1 MNRSVQYY
9 FRGSGGMEKK
19 TKKFLIITGY
29 FKGESYGLLGPQMAA
44 TLINSHSDYES
55 RVVAVTHEDDK
66 KELKAAI
73 EAYFQDQKKVVGF
86 SSLGGRPD
94 LFEFAKEMKN
104 EGAVTLLA
112 GPQAGPDYKGEVG
125 WESHP
130 HRFKG
135 LSEYFSFAL
144 QGPAQAILPIL
155 EKGIDTDISRFAG
168 VVITDGA
175 GRVTENPPLSWDDAF
190 LSKVDWQTLHVLKDG
205 AFVPLVITTAQVL
218 QQIGCPHA
226 AREKEILI
234 DYPSA
239 LQKEGEPS
247 LSVKICHKGC
257 SFCDVAVDKGYLGAV
272 NEASVREQLLCLP
285 QGPDGRKIPFELI
298 NENPLFKLGD
308 IFRMTDALSI
318 ELSQINLTLRA
329 DFFLKGRFHLE
340 KILETAKQKKVRI
353 LLSSIGF
360 ESFDDTILKNLNK
373 GVDRNTNLEAVKA
386 VRSLK
391 SKYPAHLG
399 YLKEEGANHGFIH
412 PTPWD
417 TPDISRQI
425 NQTIAM
431 YQLSLDI
438 LPYHSTPLIIH
449 HASGLADWI
458 RKIEEKE
465 KIEFQR
471 AGTTIGWWQTK
482 TGTLL

>member
-1 MNRSVQYY
+1 M
-9 FRGSGGMEKK
+9 GKK
-19 TKKFLIITGY
+19 TKKFLILTGY
-29 FKGESYGLLGPQMAA
+29 FKDESYGLLGPQMAA
-44 TLINSHSDYES
+44 TLISDNTDYDCI
-55 RVVAVTHEDDK
+55 VAAVTSENDK
-66 KELKAAI
+66 KELRAALNS
-73 EAYFQDQKKVVGF
+73 YFEGQKKLVGF

-94 LFEFAKEMKN
+94 LFEFAKELKN

-112 GPQAGPDYKGEVG
+112 GPQAGPDYKGEIG
-125 WESHP
+125 WESRS

-135 LSEYFSFAL
+135 LSDHFSFAL

-155 EKGIDTDISRFAG
+155 KKGIDTDISGFAG
-168 VVITDGA
+168 VVIKDET
-175 GRVTENPPLSWDDAF
+175 GRIIENLAPSWEDAF
-190 LSKVDWQTLHVLKDG
+190 LSKVDWKTLHILKAG
-205 AFVPLVITTAQVL
+205 AFVPLTITTAQVL

-226 AREKEILI
+226 AREKEIFI
-234 DYPSA
+234 DYPFA
-239 LQKEGEPS
+239 LQKKGEPP
-247 LSVKICHKGC
+247 LFQKIYHKGC
-257 SFCDVAVDKGYLGAV
+257 SFCDVAVDKGYMGAIGV
-272 NEASVREQLLCLP
+272 AAVREQLICLP

-308 IFRMTDALSI
+308 IFRLAEELAI

-329 DFFLKGRFHLE
+329 DFLLKGLTRLE
-340 KILETAKQKKVRI
+340 EVLETAKQKEVRI

-360 ESFDDTILKNLNK
+360 ESFDDTVLKNLNK
-373 GVDRNTNLEAVKA
+373 GVDRNTNLEAIKA

-417 TPDISRQI
+417 NPEISRQI

-458 RKIEEKE
+458 RRIEEKE

-471 AGTTIGWWQTK
+471 VGTTIGWWRTNI
-482 TGTLL
+482 GSLV